1 MNDKAPK
8 SQRHLLSRRRVADAG
23 KAETG
28 LPMSAA
34 PGLSLPPSSAD
45 IGFAL
50 ARSLAAGGGPQ
61 PSAPS
66 GVRVVGCGL
75 NLLLLFHRLL
85 AGRRRRRFIDEIELA
100 VLACPDRVVRLGC

>member
-66 GVRVVGCGL
+66 GVRVVGFAGL

-100 VLACPDRVVRLGC
+100 VPLGVVGKSLP